1 MSKKKLTDSK
11 EVLQLEKRIKELI
24 DQGFL
29 KRVKSNGSTYFVITE
44 KGLAL
49 ADIIENLSK
58 PKITFIADF
67 DIDEPTKH

>member
-1 MSKKKLTDSK
+1 MSKKKSK
-11 EVLQLEKRIKELI
+11 DYSKASQVEEDIKELI
-24 DQGFL
+24 EQGFL
-29 KRVKSNGSTYFVITE
+29 KRVKSNGSAYFVITE

-49 ADIIENLSK
+49 ADIIEKLSK

>member
-24 DQGFL
+24 DQGFIE
-29 KRVKSNGSTYFVITE
+29 KVKSNGSAYFVITE

-49 ADIIENLSK
+49 YEKLSK
-58 PKITFIADF
+58 PTITFIADF